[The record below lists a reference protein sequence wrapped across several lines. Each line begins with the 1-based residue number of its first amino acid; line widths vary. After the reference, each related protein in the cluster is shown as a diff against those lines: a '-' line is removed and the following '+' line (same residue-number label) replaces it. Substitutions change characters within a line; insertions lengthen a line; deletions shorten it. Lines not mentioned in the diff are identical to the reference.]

1 MKRPAFT
8 VEFLLPALVA
18 FVLLQPALGA
28 EINWVPDTNVWS
40 GWTVTWHAV
49 NSLNDPND
57 GLDNTHLDFV
67 GDSLS
72 PGVYWNTDA
81 NYLYFRARV
90 AAGTVTSST
99 YADTVMVVID
109 KIGYGVANRPDFGFA
124 WDSKAALAS
133 HGLEM
138 MITNTVG
145 ATWGATKM
153 DDLDGMNAAKG
164 TNDINGNSRTTD
176 GFIRTIDGQ
185 ATINFGTTSFIDFAV
200 SWNYLTNY
208 TVLRPNDSWKVQ
220 LASINGVNDHN
231 FLSCDIAGGI
241 NPASL
246 IDAKWSDILVVPEP
260 SSGLLMTS
268 GFALVM
274 RVRRKRRHRPPSG

>member
-1 MKRPAFT
+1 MKRLGFT
-8 VEFLLPALVA
+8 VKFLLPALA
-18 FVLLQPALGA
+18 ALVLLQPVPVLGA
-28 EINWVPDTNVWS
+28 QVNWVPDTNAWS

-57 GLDNTHLDFV
+57 GLGSTHLDFV

-81 NYLYFRARV
+81 NYVYFRARV

-109 KIGYGVANRPDFGFA
+109 KIGTGVANQPDFAFA

-138 MITNTVG
+138 MVTNTVG
-145 ATWGATKM
+145 TTWGATKM
-153 DDLDGMNAAKG
+153 DDLDGMSAAKG

-176 GFIRTIDGQ
+176 GFIRTIDSQ
-185 ATINFGTTSFIDFAV
+185 ATANFGTTSFIDFAV

-208 TVLRPNDSWKVQ
+208 TVLRPNDSWKIQ
-220 LASINGVNDHN
+220 MASINGVNDHN
-231 FLSCDIAGGI
+231 FLSYDIAGGI

-260 SSGLLMTS
+260 SSGLLVT
-268 GFALVM
+268 GGLVLM
-274 RVRRKRRHRPPSG
+274 ARLRRRSRR

>member
-1 MKRPAFT
+1 MKHPAFT
-8 VEFLLPALVA
+8 VECLLPALVA
-18 FVLLQPALGA
+18 LVLLQPMPVLGA
-28 EINWVPDTNVWS
+28 QLNWVPDTNVWS

-57 GLDNTHLDFV
+57 GLGSTHLDFV

-81 NYLYFRARV
+81 NYVYFRARV

-109 KIGYGVANRPDFGFA
+109 RIGTGVANQPDFGFA
-124 WDSKAALAS
+124 WDSKLALAS

-138 MITNTVG
+138 MVTNTVG
-145 ATWGATKM
+145 TTWGATKM
-153 DDLDGMNAAKG
+153 DDLDGMSAAKG
-164 TNDINGNSRTTD
+164 TNDINGDSRTTD
-176 GFIRTIDGQ
+176 GFIRTIDNQ
-185 ATINFGTTSFIDFAV
+185 STTDFGTTSFVDFAV

-208 TVLRPNDSWKVQ
+208 TVLRPNDTWKLQ

-231 FLSCDIAGGI
+231 FLSYDIAGGI

-260 SSGLLMTS
+260 SSGLLVT
-268 GFALVM
+268 GGLALM
-274 RVRRKRRHRPPSG
+274 ARLRRRSRR